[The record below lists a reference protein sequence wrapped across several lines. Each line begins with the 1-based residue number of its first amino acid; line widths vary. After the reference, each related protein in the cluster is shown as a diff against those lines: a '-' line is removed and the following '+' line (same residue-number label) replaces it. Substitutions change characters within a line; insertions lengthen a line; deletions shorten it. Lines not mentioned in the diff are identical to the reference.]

1 PPDPGVHRAGER
13 ADAADG
19 RRRQADRRPGR
30 ARPRPA
36 GAGGPGRP
44 GAPQARRTLRR
55 PAAARGR
62 RPRAGH
68 PAGPAAGRRAHRQ
81 PGQQVRRRGVR
92 PVPPVQRAVRLR
104 RAAGDPR
111 RAHVRAVR
119 PDGDAGGWADRERY
133 GESGPGGADIGRASR
148 SIESRQRGSDM
159 SSADGVAA
167 ARPDGMFKRA
177 VLNLRA
183 QRDFARNHWL
193 ASVFYS
199 AAIVVG
205 GWVLGDLYNAW
216 KPWHDNTDAQLQ
228 QLREEQAAAFK
239 DLDGKLGS
247 LTRSVDADGREAL
260 RDVEGLVQDIRDTNT
275 RLLQQLVLAR
285 EE

>member
-1 PPDPGVHRAGER
+1 
-13 ADAADG
+13 
-19 RRRQADRRPGR
+19 
-30 ARPRPA
+30 
-36 GAGGPGRP
+36 
-44 GAPQARRTLRR
+44 
-55 PAAARGR
+55 
-62 RPRAGH
+62 
-68 PAGPAAGRRAHRQ
+68 
-81 PGQQVRRRGVR
+81 
-92 PVPPVQRAVRLR
+92 
-104 RAAGDPR
+104 
-111 RAHVRAVR
+111 
-119 PDGDAGGWADRERY
+119 
-133 GESGPGGADIGRASR
+133 
-148 SIESRQRGSDM
+148 M

-239 DLDGKLGS
+239 DLDGKLGT

-260 RDVEGLVQDIRDTNT
+260 RDVEGLVRDIRDTNT

-285 EE
+285 EENTRLSQVGGAQAGISGGYDFILTPITGIRVDSASVVGVGNISRDGAHVRVTAAGGTTGNFLRNGQAIAYVNAAGESCRVALLSVTERSAASFDVACDPS